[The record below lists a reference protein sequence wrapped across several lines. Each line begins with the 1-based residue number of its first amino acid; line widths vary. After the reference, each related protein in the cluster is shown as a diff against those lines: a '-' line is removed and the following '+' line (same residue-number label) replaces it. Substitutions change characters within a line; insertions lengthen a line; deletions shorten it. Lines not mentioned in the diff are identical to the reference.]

1 MKKNTDVSG
10 LISAI
15 ILLGVIILGTIGWVM
30 NIFKLFGADAIAGM
44 EVVRAIGILFAP
56 LGAIVGWF

>member
-1 MKKNTDVSG
+1 MKTDDDIAGVIASV
-10 LISAI
+10 

-30 NIFKLFGADAIAGM
+30 NIFKLFGADTITGM